1 MRQSGGLPNG
11 QTGWLMAR
19 GGSAAMKPKSSKMR
33 MNKPSLSA
41 TQLRVQRAGLHEQA
55 AARLRTLIVRGDL
68 APGEPLMEVELSELL
83 DVSRT
88 PLREALKLLAMEGL
102 VELRLNRS
110 AIVTPLRRDDIT
122 ELFEAVSGI
131 ERIAA
136 ELAAARMTARD
147 LRKLR
152 DLHERMERFHEAGEL
167 RDYFDLNQKIHDFI
181 VACAR
186 NNALKATHESLM
198 ARVERARF
206 LALSSRARWDESVR
220 EHVEILQALE
230 NREGER
236 AGKLLAHHVQR
247 TGQVVNDALHAAGET
262 SGESHAA
269 GEPISAEA

>member
-1 MRQSGGLPNG
+1 MR
-11 QTGWLMAR
+11 
-19 GGSAAMKPKSSKMR
+19 SAAMKQKRSKVGKSRS
-33 MNKPSLSA
+33 SLSA
-41 TQLRVQRAGLHEQA
+41 TRLRVPRAGLHEQA

-68 APGEPLMEVELSELL
+68 APGEPLMEVELSGLL

-88 PLREALKLLAMEGL
+88 PLREALKLLATEGL

-110 AIVTPLRRDDIT
+110 AVVAPLRRDEIT

-136 ELAAARMTARD
+136 ELATARMTARD
-147 LRKLR
+147 LQKLH
-152 DLHERMERFHEAGEL
+152 DLHERMECFHEAGEL
-167 RDYFDLNQKIHDFI
+167 RDYFNLNQKIHNFI

-186 NNALKATHESLM
+186 NNALKATHETLM

-220 EHVEILQALE
+220 EHAEILQALE
-230 NREGER
+230 KREAES

-247 TGQVVNDALHAAGET
+247 TGQVVNDVLHAAGET
-262 SGESHAA
+262 SHESHAA
-269 GEPISAEA
+269 GEPISAEV